1 MNANDRKQIAIA
13 VSLMQRAYDILDEV
27 KSEEEDK
34 IENMREKFDMTER
47 FQEME
52 EKFQCLEEAMDT
64 LGDADATIE
73 HSIDLVE
80 VKADDLRK
88 AVA

>member
-13 VSLMQRAYDILDEV
+13 VSLMQRAYDILDDV

-34 IENMREKFDMTER
+34 IENMREKFEMTDR

-52 EKFQCLEEAMDT
+52 EQFQYLEEGVDGLETALND
-64 LGDADATIE
+64 LQ
-73 HSIDLVE
+73 SNIDLVD

>member
-13 VSLMQRAYDILDEV
+13 VSLMQRAYDILDDV
-27 KSEEEDK
+27 KNEEEDK
-34 IENMREKFDMTER
+34 IENMREKFDTTER

-52 EKFQCLEEAMDT
+52 EQLEYLEEGMQGLETARD
-64 LGDADATIE
+64 DIQNN
-73 HSIDLVE
+73 IDLVD
-80 VKADDLRK
+80 VKTDDLRK

>member
-13 VSLMQRAYDILDEV
+13 VSLMQRAYAILDEV

-34 IENMREKFDMTER
+34 IENMREKFDMTAR

-52 EKFQCLEEAMDT
+52 DQFQYLEEAVGA
-64 LGDADATIE
+64 LGDADAAIE
-73 HSIDLVE
+73 NSFDLVE